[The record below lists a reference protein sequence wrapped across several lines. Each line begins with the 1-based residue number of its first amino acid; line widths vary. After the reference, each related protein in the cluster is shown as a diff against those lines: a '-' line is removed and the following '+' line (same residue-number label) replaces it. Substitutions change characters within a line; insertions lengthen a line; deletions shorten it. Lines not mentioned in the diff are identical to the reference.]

1 MEYRDEPF
9 RARKG
14 LGLHSENSQE
24 RRKKNEE
31 QPKDLSRMYF
41 VSPRSQEYHTK
52 YDANLYK
59 KVMLMIS
66 I

>member
-1 MEYRDEPF
+1 M
-9 RARKG
+9 
-14 LGLHSENSQE
+14 GLHSENSQE

-41 VSPRSQEYHTK
+41 VSPRSHEYHTK

>member
-1 MEYRDEPF
+1 MNFFGQGRVWAFTPKTVK
-9 RARKG
+9 KG
-14 LGLHSENSQE
+14 E
-24 RRKKNEE
+24 KKNKE